1 MSARLPDEILEPNAS
16 PVPNRRPWLKD
27 MAMAVPNLA
36 KLLSRLARDPRVPA
50 RSKRFAGLMA
60 AYLISPID
68 LIPDFI
74 PLIGKTD
81 DVVLAAFTINHLI
94 QSAGYEV
101 VREHWD
107 GSDEVLGYLADAVDF
122 IAGLVPRTVRLGLGR
137 WLRG

>member
-1 MSARLPDEILEPNAS
+1 MSARVPDEIIDPNAL
-16 PVPNRRPWLKD
+16 PVPTGRPWLREL
-27 MAMAVPNLA
+27 ALALPNLA
-36 KLLSRLARDPRVPA
+36 KLLSRLARDPRVPP

-107 GSDEVLGYLADAVDF
+107 GSDDVLAYLADAVDF
-122 IAGLVPRTVRLGLGR
+122 VAGLVPRTIRLGLGR